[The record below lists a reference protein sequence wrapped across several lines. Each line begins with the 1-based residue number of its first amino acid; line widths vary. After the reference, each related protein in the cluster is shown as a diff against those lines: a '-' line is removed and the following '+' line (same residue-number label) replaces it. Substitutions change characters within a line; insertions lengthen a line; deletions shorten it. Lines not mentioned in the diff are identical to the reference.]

1 MRRNRVVEQLLDSA
15 QHGHRCAYACN
26 RNERVALARRAR
38 SGELNQVFRNCYV
51 RPDYWD
57 SLRPA
62 ERTWH
67 ICRTVNQYNPGV
79 VFAGKT
85 AATLLGFPL
94 SHAVHDGTIVCAARR
109 NWTSERTQHIYTDM
123 DSAIS
128 MQGLLVTNPAHTL
141 VDCALL
147 LPFEETLPMFDSAST
162 THFKQIMEVMGTM
175 SRDVSPVL
183 RLLHFADPRSESGG
197 ESKARAVII
206 VLGFVVPELQIS
218 FFDPVTRKTYRT
230 DYLWRLAD
238 GRAIVGEFDGME
250 KYVNPQMVGSK
261 TIEQRVL
268 AERERDEALRRCGVS
283 QIVHFSYNAVMHPDQ
298 LRRKL
303 EQAGV
308 PYVS

>member
-1 MRRNRVVEQLLDSA
+1 MRRNRVVEQLIDSA

-162 THFKQIMEVMGTM
+162 THFKQIMEVIGTM
-175 SRDVSPVL
+175 
-183 RLLHFADPRSESGG
+183 
-197 ESKARAVII
+197 
-206 VLGFVVPELQIS
+206 
-218 FFDPVTRKTYRT
+218 
-230 DYLWRLAD
+230 
-238 GRAIVGEFDGME
+238 
-250 KYVNPQMVGSK
+250 
-261 TIEQRVL
+261 
-268 AERERDEALRRCGVS
+268 
-283 QIVHFSYNAVMHPDQ
+283 
-298 LRRKL
+298 
-303 EQAGV
+303 
-308 PYVS
+308 

>member
-94 SHAVHDGTIVCAARR
+94 SHAVHDGTMVCAARR
-109 NWTSERTQHIYTDM
+109 NWTS
-123 DSAIS
+123 
-128 MQGLLVTNPAHTL
+128 
-141 VDCALL
+141 
-147 LPFEETLPMFDSAST
+147 
-162 THFKQIMEVMGTM
+162 
-175 SRDVSPVL
+175 
-183 RLLHFADPRSESGG
+183 
-197 ESKARAVII
+197 
-206 VLGFVVPELQIS
+206 
-218 FFDPVTRKTYRT
+218 
-230 DYLWRLAD
+230 
-238 GRAIVGEFDGME
+238 
-250 KYVNPQMVGSK
+250 
-261 TIEQRVL
+261 
-268 AERERDEALRRCGVS
+268 
-283 QIVHFSYNAVMHPDQ
+283 
-298 LRRKL
+298 
-303 EQAGV
+303 
-308 PYVS
+308 

>member
-51 RPDYWD
+51 GQITGF
-57 SLRPA
+57 PA
-62 ERTWH
+62 PGRANMAYR
-67 ICRTVNQYNPGV
+67 RTVNQYNPGV

-147 LPFEETLPMFDSAST
+147 RLSKKPLPMFDSAST

-283 QIVHFSYNAVMHPDQ
+283 QIVHFSYNDVMHPDQ

>member
-1 MRRNRVVEQLLDSA
+1 MPHERRRDAQEQSVEQLLDSA

-109 NWTSERTQHIYTDM
+109 NWIFRT
-123 DSAIS
+123 DSAYLHGY
-128 MQGLLVTNPAHTL
+128 GLGNQHAGIAGH
-141 VDCALL
+141 
-147 LPFEETLPMFDSAST
+147 
-162 THFKQIMEVMGTM
+162 
-175 SRDVSPVL
+175 
-183 RLLHFADPRSESGG
+183 ESGTH
-197 ESKARAVII
+197 I
-206 VLGFVVPELQIS
+206 
-218 FFDPVTRKTYRT
+218 
-230 DYLWRLAD
+230 W
-238 GRAIVGEFDGME
+238 
-250 KYVNPQMVGSK
+250 
-261 TIEQRVL
+261 
-268 AERERDEALRRCGVS
+268 
-283 QIVHFSYNAVMHPDQ
+283 
-298 LRRKL
+298 
-303 EQAGV
+303 
-308 PYVS
+308 